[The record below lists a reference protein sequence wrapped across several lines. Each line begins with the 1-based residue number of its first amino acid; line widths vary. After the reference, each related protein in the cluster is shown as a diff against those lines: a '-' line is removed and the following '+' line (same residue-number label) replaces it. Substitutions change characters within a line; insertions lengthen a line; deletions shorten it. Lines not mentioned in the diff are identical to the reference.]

1 MEIILVEKPTP
12 MFRSFTLFADPKMS
26 VLQETKTIVVSF
38 HKKTKT
44 RISTSLQIGDAC
56 NTINLQ
62 VDGFKL
68 HESSEYSYLSSS
80 RETPY
85 YFVIS
90 KAQDFE
96 AYKRYVKALIEK
108 IVTEIFKVEL
118 DTLTIELEGKF

>member
-12 MFRSFTLFADPKMS
+12 MVRSFTLFAEPKMS
-26 VLQETKTIVVSF
+26 VLKETKTIVVSF
-38 HKKTKT
+38 HRKTKT

-56 NTINLQ
+56 NTINLK

-68 HESSEYSYLSSS
+68 HESSEYNYLSSS
-80 RETPY
+80 RENSH

-96 AYKRYVKALIEK
+96 AYKRYVKVLIEK

-118 DTLTIELEGKF
+118 DTLTIELQGKF

>member
-1 MEIILVEKPTP
+1 MEIILVEKPVP
-12 MFRSFTLFADPKMS
+12 MVTGFTLFAEPKMS
-26 VLQETKTIVVSF
+26 VLKETKTIVVSF

-56 NTINLQ
+56 NTINFK

-68 HESSEYSYLSSS
+68 HEDSKYSYVSGKK
-80 RETPY
+80 EY
-85 YFVIS
+85 HHYFVIN

-96 AYKRYVKALIEK
+96 AYKRYVKVLIEK

-118 DTLTIELEGKF
+118 DTLTIELQGRF

>member
-1 MEIILVEKPTP
+1 MEIILVEKPSP
-12 MFRSFTLFADPKMS
+12 MVSSFTLFADPKMS

-38 HKKTKT
+38 NRETKT

-56 NTINLQ
+56 NTINLK

-68 HESSEYSYLSSS
+68 HEGSRWSYATGKK
-80 RETPY
+80 ETPY

-96 AYKRYVKALIEK
+96 VYKRYVKVLIEK

>member
-1 MEIILVEKPTP
+1 MEIILVEKPTL
-12 MFRSFTLFADPKMS
+12 MVRSFTLFADPKMS
-26 VLQETKTIVVSF
+26 VLKETKTIVVSF

-44 RISTSLQIGDAC
+44 RISTSLQIGDAY
-56 NTINLQ
+56 NSINLK
-62 VDGFKL
+62 VDGFKF
-68 HESSEYSYLSSS
+68 HEGSEYNYLSSS
-80 RETPY
+80 RENPY

-96 AYKRYVKALIEK
+96 AYKRYVKVLIEK